1 MSLPLLIASHDEQF
15 RELIRDNLLNQPNA
29 RIVNE
34 YPDVAGNLYIRVL
47 QDVDHH
53 PDAALILDISH
64 SPDEGRKILE
74 KIRQASPELYI
85 IAADYSGDGE
95 AVVSTVRAGAND
107 YLILPMRRSDF
118 RDAVTRLEKAPRKSA
133 STGSRLGR
141 VYTFLGAKGGVG
153 TTTLAVNFASV
164 LAQRKQQSVLVDL
177 DGVGNDC
184 VMQLGSSPQY
194 TLLEVGENVTR
205 MDKALFEGFVTR
217 DPLGFF
223 VVGPPDSL
231 EQRGYMTDEMFR
243 EFGTFLVE
251 KYESVVID
259 AGRLVN
265 DDVVLAA
272 LQASTTI
279 FLVMSQEYPTIR
291 NAQRYIAFLMRMG
304 FNQDQIKVVVNQ
316 YTKRTNAHLATLE
329 QIHQTLN
336 LPVFYGIPST
346 PAVTASINK
355 ARPIV
360 ADRQAAPEFDKA
372 FRAFVDKAT
381 GAKKAQPQTAAA
393 VR

>member
-29 RIVNE
+29 RIMSE
-34 YPDVAGNLYIRVL
+34 YPDVVGNLYIRVL

-53 PDAALILDISH
+53 PDAALIIDISS
-64 SPDEGRKILE
+64 SPDEGRKVLE
-74 KIRQASPELYI
+74 KIRQAAPELYI
-85 IAADYSGDGE
+85 IAADYGADGE
-95 AVVSTVRAGAND
+95 AVVTTVRAGAND

-118 RDAVTRLEKAPRKSA
+118 RDAMARLEKAPRKSA
-133 STGSRLGR
+133 SVGGRLGR
-141 VYTFLGAKGGVG
+141 VYTFLGTKGGVG

-164 LAQRKQQSVLVDL
+164 LAQRKQHTVLVDL
-177 DGVGNDC
+177 DAIGNDC
-184 VMQLGSSPQY
+184 VMQLGGTPQY
-194 TLLEVGENVTR
+194 TLFEVAENLAR
-205 MDKALFEGFVTR
+205 MDQALFEGFVTR

-243 EFGTFLVE
+243 DFGTFLVE

-259 AGRLVN
+259 AGRLIN

-272 LQASTTI
+272 LQASTNI
-279 FLVMSQEYPTIR
+279 FLVMNQEFPTIR

-304 FNQDQIKVVVNQ
+304 FNQDQIRIVVNQ
-316 YTKRTNAHLATLE
+316 YTKRGNAHLATVE

-355 ARPIV
+355 ARPLA
-360 ADRQAAPEFDKA
+360 ADRQSAPEFDKA
-372 FRAFVDKAT
+372 FRLFVDKAT
-381 GAKKAQPQTAAA
+381 GVKKAQPQATAATK
-393 VR
+393 